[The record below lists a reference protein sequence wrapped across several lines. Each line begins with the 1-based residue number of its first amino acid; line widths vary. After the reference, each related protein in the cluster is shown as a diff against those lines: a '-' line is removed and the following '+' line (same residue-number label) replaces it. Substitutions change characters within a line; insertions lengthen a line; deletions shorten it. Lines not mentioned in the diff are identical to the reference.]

1 MVELNKIFIAQA
13 SSNIAFTKYWG
24 RRNSQLNLP
33 NNSSISMTLDENVST
48 KTGILFSKDL
58 DTDYLY
64 INNELQNI
72 YDSVIPEKLK
82 FIRKIL
88 DEMKQ
93 KANLDKDVNCL
104 IYSENSFPTSA
115 GIASSASGAI
125 ALSYVL
131 ASALNLHLKED
142 EISIMSR
149 KISGSGCR
157 SIYGGIVEWKKGL
170 KEDGSDSYS
179 VQLQKESFWPELR
192 DIIVV
197 VNAEEKKVSSS
208 IGHIA
213 TVKTSA
219 LYKERL
225 NFVENQQNP
234 QLRKAIQNKNFEAM
248 AQIIMQDSD
257 SLHAVMLDTW
267 PPIIYLNDNSK
278 EIIYNILDLNK
289 QNNKTIAAYTFDAGP
304 NAHIITTNT
313 HVDEIIEILKNN
325 KNLKIR
331 TIIVSKQGI
340 GPKLITNKE
349 LTNKILMVYNDLK
362 HKLN

>member
-24 RRNSQLNLP
+24 RRNSQINLP

-48 KTGILFSKDL
+48 RTGILFSKDL
-58 DTDYLY
+58 NSDYLY

-72 YDSVIPEKLK
+72 YDSLIPEKLK

-93 KANLDKDVNCL
+93 KANLNKDVNCL

-115 GIASSASGAI
+115 GLASSASGAI

-131 ASALNLHLKED
+131 SAALSLHLKD
-142 EISIMSR
+142 SEISVMSR

-170 KEDGSDSYS
+170 EEDGTDSYS
-179 VQLQKESFWPELR
+179 IQLQNESFWPELR
-192 DIIVV
+192 DIIVIV
-197 VNAEEKKVSSS
+197 DSQEKKVSSS
-208 IGHIA
+208 IGHIT
-213 TVKTSA
+213 TVETSI
-219 LYKERL
+219 LYKARL
-225 NFVENQQNP
+225 NFVENQENP
-234 QLRKAIQNKNFEAM
+234 QLRKAIQNKDFETM

-278 EIIYNILDLNK
+278 EIIYDVLDLNK

-304 NAHIITTNT
+304 NAHIITT
-313 HVDEIIEILKNN
+313 VDYIDKIIETLRHN
-325 KNLKIR
+325 KNLKIKD
-331 TIIVSKQGI
+331 IIVSKQGTS
-340 GPKLITNKE
+340 PKLIINKE
-349 LTNKILMVYNDLK
+349 MTNKILKIYDDLK
-362 HKLN
+362 QNLI